1 MVTALEVPE
10 ALAGRVG
17 MVALEALEVRV
28 AQEDQVVQVGALRI
42 PIGTRTMPSG
52 GAIRV
57 RRQGVTHAVVDRP
70 AVIRPVAA
78 VDSWMTMRM
87 MFQEAA
93 VAATG

>member
-1 MVTALEVPE
+1 
-10 ALAGRVG
+10 
-17 MVALEALEVRV
+17 
-28 AQEDQVVQVGALRI
+28 
-42 PIGTRTMPSG
+42 MPSG

-57 RRQGVTHAVVDRP
+57 RRQGVTHAVVDHP

-78 VDSWMTMRM
+78 VDSWMTMMM